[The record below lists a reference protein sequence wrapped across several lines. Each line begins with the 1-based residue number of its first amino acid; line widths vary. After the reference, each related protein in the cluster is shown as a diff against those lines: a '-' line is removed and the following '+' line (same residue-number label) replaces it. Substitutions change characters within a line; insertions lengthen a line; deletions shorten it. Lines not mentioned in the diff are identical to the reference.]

1 MIRVREKDTRGYF
14 DHGWLRTYH
23 TFSFGSYF
31 DPEHVQ
37 FRDLRVLNEDRVEP
51 REGFGTHPHRD
62 MEILTLVLE
71 GVLAHRDS
79 MGNGSEIRP
88 GEVQRMSAGTG
99 VLHSEM
105 NPNGDPVHFYQI
117 WILPDREGH
126 EPGYEQKAFSEESRS
141 NRLRLVAS
149 PDGAEGSVSLNQDVR
164 LYSALLE
171 PGRTVSHEPAP
182 GRHAWLQ
189 VARGAV
195 ELNGHRLWA
204 GDGAAVSDEPRLQIS
219 GVEPSEVLLFDLN

>member
-1 MIRVREKDTRGYF
+1 MIRVREKDARGYF

-23 TFSFGSYF
+23 TFSFGNYF

-37 FRDLRVLNEDRVEP
+37 FRNLRVLNEDRVEP
-51 REGFGTHPHRD
+51 RQGFGTHPHQD

-71 GVLAHRDS
+71 GTLAHRDS

-99 VLHSEM
+99 VLHSER
-105 NPNGDPVHFYQI
+105 NPDGEPVHFYQI

-126 EPGYEQKAFSEESRS
+126 EPGYEQKAFSRRSRS

-149 PDGAEGSVSLNQDVR
+149 PDGAEDSVSLNQDVR
-164 LYSALLE
+164 LYNALLE
-171 PGRTVSHEPAP
+171 PGRAVVHEPAP

-189 VARGAV
+189 IARGAV
-195 ELNGHRLWA
+195 ELNGLPLRA
-204 GDGAAVSDEPRLQIS
+204 GDGAAVSDVSRLEIS
-219 GVEPSEVLLFDLN
+219 GVESSEVLLFDLN